1 MQEQPVRNQQN
12 PEKKYKDPGGKDNY
26 ARKQKL
32 KESLTYLRHR
42 NFSENYRFLKEE
54 KYVR

>member
-1 MQEQPVRNQQN
+1 MQEQQN
-12 PEKKYKDPGGKDNY
+12 PEKKYKDPGGKGNY